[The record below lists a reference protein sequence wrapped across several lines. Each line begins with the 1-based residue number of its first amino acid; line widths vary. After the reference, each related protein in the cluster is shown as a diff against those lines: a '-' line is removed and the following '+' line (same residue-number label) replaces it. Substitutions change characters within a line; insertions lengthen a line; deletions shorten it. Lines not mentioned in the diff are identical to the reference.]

1 MSLYPIEKTFN
12 NVYNTNIDK
21 KLIMTKK
28 TNVKTKADN
37 KHTTYHHGDLQSS
50 LLATATLM
58 ITDDGIENLSLRKLA
73 ERIGV
78 SRTAA
83 YHHFKDKNDLLS
95 AIAAQ
100 GFITWQTQA
109 ELIFNNTE
117 LTENER
123 YYRFV
128 HFYVRF
134 ATQNSAIYKLM
145 FGSTLWRKKDKN
157 QKNNA
162 DDKHNSTKKLIEVAY
177 PSFQYQVEMTKIWQ
191 QKGILPK
198 SQNTLR
204 LAQVTWATLHGIAQL
219 VIDGIYGDDSQ
230 IDEMCQCAVEL
241 FLTDK
246 HQK

>member
-1 MSLYPIEKTFN
+1 
-12 NVYNTNIDK
+12 
-21 KLIMTKK
+21 MTKK
-28 TNVKTKADN
+28 VKVERKQ
-37 KHTTYHHGDLQSS
+37 TTYHHGDLQSS
-50 LLATATLM
+50 LLTTATAM
-58 ITDDGIENLSLRKLA
+58 ITENGIEALSLRKLA

-100 GFITWQTQA
+100 GFITWQAQA
-109 ELIFNNTE
+109 AKIFNNKA
-117 LTENER
+117 LTEQEK
-123 YYRFV
+123 YQTFV

-134 ATQNSAIYKLM
+134 ATQNAAIYKLM
-145 FGSTLWRKKDKN
+145 FGSTLWKKENKKPKIDAETKYS
-157 QKNNA
+157 
-162 DDKHNSTKKLIEVAY
+162 STQKLINVAY

-191 QKGILPK
+191 QKGILPE

-241 FLTDK
+241 FLANK
-246 HQK
+246 SSK